1 MPVERRPGFVA
12 VVLAT
17 SVPMFMAT
25 LDNLV
30 VTFALPVIKAE
41 LGASLETLQWVVNAY
56 TLAFATLLLTFS
68 ALGDRLGRRRV
79 FAVGIAVFTLAS
91 AVAALAGDTTVLIA
105 ARAVQGAAAAAIMPL
120 SLTLL
125 AAAVAPDRRAVAI
138 GIWGGV
144 SGLGVAL
151 GPLVGGAIV
160 EGLAWQWIFWLN
172 VPVGLV
178 VAPLAL
184 VVLAESRGP
193 DRALDVPGLLLAGPG
208 VLVLVWGIV
217 HADAAGWGSA
227 TTVGALAA
235 GVVLL
240 ALFLVHQRRAAAP
253 LVPLRLFRSRGFT
266 ASNAASMAFSFGT
279 FGAVFLL
286 AQFFQ
291 VVQGMSP
298 LAAAARTMPWTLAPM
313 VVAPLAGLFTA
324 RIGSRVLVTTGM
336 VMQTVALAWIA
347 SVLAVDVPFSALVP
361 PFVVAGV
368 GMGLTLAP
376 VATVVLASV
385 PDADHGKASGVNS
398 TLREIGVA
406 LGVAVLTA
414 VFAANGSY
422 DNGPS
427 YVEGL
432 VPAVYLGGGIVLV
445 GALTALAL
453 PGRRAAVGETVHA

>member
-1 MPVERRPGFVA
+1 M
-12 VVLAT
+12 
-17 SVPMFMAT
+17 
-25 LDNLV
+25 
-30 VTFALPVIKAE
+30 
-41 LGASLETLQWVVNAY
+41 
-56 TLAFATLLLTFS
+56 
-68 ALGDRLGRRRV
+68 
-79 FAVGIAVFTLAS
+79 
-91 AVAALAGDTTVLIA
+91 
-105 ARAVQGAAAAAIMPL
+105 

-125 AAAVAPDRRAVAI
+125 AAAVEPGRRAVVI

-178 VAPLAL
+178 VAPLVL
-184 VVLAESRGP
+184 VVLTESRGP
-193 DRALDVPGLLLAGPG
+193 DRALDVPGLLRAGPG
-208 VLVLVWGIV
+208 VLAVVWGIV
-217 HADAAGWGSA
+217 HADAAGWGSV
-227 TTVGALAA
+227 TTVAALV
-235 GVVLL
+235 GGLLLLLLFVVW
-240 ALFLVHQRRAAAP
+240 QRRAAAP
-253 LVPLRLFRSRGFT
+253 LVPLRLFRSRGFG

-336 VMQTVALAWIA
+336 VMQALALAWIA
-347 SVLAVDVPFSALVP
+347 SMLAVDVPFSALVR

-422 DNGPS
+422 DSGPS
-427 YVEGL
+427 YVDGL
-432 VPAVYLGGGIVLV
+432 APAAYLGAGIVLV
-445 GALTALAL
+445 GAMTALAL
-453 PGRRAAVGETVHA
+453 PGRVAAEEEPVRA